1 MTLCALGAAM
11 GDLAVTYSALGRY
24 QDSLAM
30 EEKAL
35 ELRRRVLSENHPDI
49 GAT

>member
-1 MTLCALGAAM
+1 MTLSAVGTAM
-11 GDLAVTYSALGRY
+11 GNLAQTYSALGRH